1 MMASFDSINDAT
13 EYYYH
18 YRQIER
24 SRRRVPRLAVKSS
37 IKLPKGWS
45 NAGEHR
51 SARFRVVPRHS
62 TIPLLNRKI
71 SSRWIDHYVLGR
83 FIPFKEFQTFENRY
97 INAYTG
103 AYTHSWTHPHAAHTY
118 TQIYICIYFGWV
130 RIKIFKNRKWLNSKQ
145 THMQILVYRWNE
157 YRSVWTRER
166 MRERKSGQEGKVEE
180 R

>member
-1 MMASFDSINDAT
+1 MKRLDYIFFERMTARFESITDAT

-24 SRRRVPRLAVKSS
+24 SRRWVPRLAVKSS

-83 FIPFKEFQTFENRY
+83 FIPFKEFLTFENGY
-97 INAYTG
+97 INAYKD
-103 AYTHSWTHPHAAHTY
+103 
-118 TQIYICIYFGWV
+118 INMCIYFGWV
-130 RIKIFKNRKWLNSKQ
+130 CTKLFKNLK
-145 THMQILVYRWNE
+145 
-157 YRSVWTRER
+157 
-166 MRERKSGQEGKVEE
+166 
-180 R
+180 